1 MDNKENLDDEYFPS
15 WTDRTCFM
23 CKYYLNRFCRLKDI
37 IVGPSFFACISYS
50 PDEEEINE

>member
-1 MDNKENLDDEYFPS
+1 MDNKENLDDEYVPS